1 MIAKNALESFE
12 SWNNLTSRSRNQSFQ
27 QSFKPGPTFSRYLDR
42 NEQPFYF
49 RVSPARTFPLS
60 PEMEFIFPLDVTND
74 ALSIYGYDFER
85 RIEKEGRGGGRN
97 KRRPVTGGKGPP
109 VPPPPLE
116 EQPSPLPVSRFSRTR
131 DTFHAGRCL
140 GQWSLRPRH
149 RYLLRKMRR
158 SFHLIAI

>member
-27 QSFKPGPTFSRYLDR
+27 QSFEPGPTFSRYLDR

-74 ALSIYGYDFER
+74 AFSIYGYDFER

-116 EQPSPLPVSRFSRTR
+116 EQPSPRFQVFQ
-131 DTFHAGRCL
+131 DT
-140 GQWSLRPRH
+140 
-149 RYLLRKMRR
+149 RYLSRR
-158 SFHLIAI
+158 PLSWTVVIAAAASISLA